1 VTSGCYDA
9 ILFSKVAKVL
19 GGKVKMLGTGSAPM
33 DKEVIDFLKVCFSCP
48 MGEGY
53 GLTET
58 AAHGCRTNM

>member
-1 VTSGCYDA
+1 
-9 ILFSKVAKVL
+9 
-19 GGKVKMLGTGSAPM
+19 MMGTGSAPM